1 MSARVLTC
9 LLLLFLAA
17 CSEPEQAS
25 LSTESEMAEREA
37 ASIPANSIPANSIPA
52 NSIPANKEA
61 PSSADGSPPG
71 ASARQGAG
79 EAAGKLAS
87 SVDVSADDTMPQ
99 DPGAAYLYINAQKP
113 NVKVLSSGLQFEIL
127 TAGEGRSPELTSTVV
142 THYHGSFV
150 DGTVF
155 DSSVDRGAPAQF
167 PVNRVIAGWTEALQM
182 MKEGDKWRLVIP
194 PDLAYGEKGAGGGR
208 IPGNSVLI
216 FEVELIQ
223 VL

>member
-37 ASIPANSIPANSIPA
+37 ASMPANSIPANT
-52 NSIPANKEA
+52 EA
-61 PSSADGSPPG
+61 PSSADGSPPD
-71 ASARQGAG
+71 APARQGAEQG
-79 EAAGKLAS
+79 AEEAAGNLAS
-87 SVDVSADDTMPQ
+87 AVDVSADDTMPP

-155 DSSVDRGAPAQF
+155 DSSVDRGEPAQF

-216 FEVELIQ
+216 FEVELIH